1 MTYRN
6 VWAICLFVLLI
17 AGLVTFGPRLLG
29 HEHQHRLTME
39 PIRQDQT
46 YHHFAD
52 DRPFLGIGN
61 AGDTL
66 SNFAFIAVGVLG
78 LLLMWRERRGSTRF
92 EAPGEMGAYL
102 VLFGALT
109 LTGLGSAYYHQ
120 APDDARLV
128 WDRLPMAI
136 AFMSLLAAVIT
147 ERVSRTTGVRL
158 LVPLITLGVGSVVYW
173 AVFEDLWPYYVVQFG
188 SMAMLLVL
196 SALFPSRYTKGG
208 MLFLVLAVYS
218 VAKVLET
225 YDRDIYELGHL
236 VSGHS
241 LKHVA
246 AAYGGYLI
254 MHSLMRRSVRP
265 SANHPGVHGRTER
278 SQRRNAAPGFLRR
291 YWVGIVLVAG
301 GSAVLASF
309 SDVASSATPGEMA
322 VYMTLPAILLI
333 GLTASFLVAER
344 VFPGRSLP
352 NSKGWYARSI
362 GINLVQ
368 LGITLGIGRIWLPT
382 FGDASLANLSQWNLP
397 ILEGFVAWFVG
408 TFVFYWWHRL
418 RHQEGFWQMF
428 HQIHHSASRIEIL
441 TSFYKH
447 PIEIFVNAILSAVI
461 IYQVLG
467 CSLMAAFWYN
477 FFAATGEYFYH
488 ANIRTPG
495 WLRYFIQTPELHSI
509 HHQYDVHSFNY
520 GDIPIWD
527 RMFGTYKD
535 TREFTERCGF
545 PDGAEQRLSDMLLFR
560 NVYDESAA

>member
-6 VWAICLFVLLI
+6 LWALCLFVLLI
-17 AGLVTFGPRLLG
+17 ASLVTFGPRLLG
-29 HEHQHRLTME
+29 HGDHRLSLE

-52 DRPFLGIGN
+52 DRPFLGVAK

-78 LLLMWRERRGSTRF
+78 LLFMWRERHGPARF
-92 EAPGEMGAYL
+92 EAPEEMRAYW

-109 LTGLGSAYYHQ
+109 LTGLGSGYYHQ
-120 APDDARLV
+120 APDDVRLV

-136 AFMSLLAAVIT
+136 AFMSLFAAIIA
-147 ERVSRTTGVRL
+147 ERVSRTAGVRL
-158 LVPLITLGVGSVVYW
+158 LVPLIALGVGSVVYW
-173 AVFEDLWPYYVVQFG
+173 AIFENLWPYYVVQFG
-188 SMAMLLVL
+188 SMAALLVL
-196 SALFPSRYTKGG
+196 GAVYPSRYTKGG
-208 MLFLVLAVYS
+208 MLFLILAVYA
-218 VAKVLET
+218 VAKLLET
-225 YDRDIYELGHL
+225 YDRDIYELGHW

-246 AAYGGYLI
+246 AACGGYLI
-254 MHSLMRRSVRP
+254 LHSLMRRSVRSSGDRP
-265 SANHPGVHGRTER
+265 TSNYRRTEGA
-278 SQRRNAAPGFLRR
+278 RRRAGHGLLGR
-291 YWVGIVLVAG
+291 YWTKVALVGGAG
-301 GSAVLASF
+301 
-309 SDVASSATPGEMA
+309 VASASLAEVASAATPGEMVVDMA
-322 VYMTLPAILLI
+322 LPTLLLV
-333 GLTASFLVAER
+333 GLTVSFLVAER

-352 NSKGWYARSI
+352 NSRGWYVRSI

-368 LGITLGIGRIWLPT
+368 LVITLGVGRIWFPT
-382 FGDASLANLSQWNLP
+382 FGDTSFANLSQWNLP

-418 RHQEGFWQMF
+418 RHEKGFWQVF

-447 PIEIFVNAILSAVI
+447 PIEILVNAILSSII
-461 IYQVLG
+461 IYQILG
-467 CSLMAAFWYN
+467 CSLVAAFWYN
-477 FFAATGEYFYH
+477 FFAAVGEYFYH
-488 ANIRTPG
+488 ANTRTPG

-527 RMFGTYKD
+527 RLFGTYKD
-535 TREFTERCGF
+535 TREFAERCGF
-545 PDGAEQRLSDMLLFR
+545 PDGAEQRLTDMLLFR
-560 NVYDESAA
+560 DVYDETAA